1 MSTER
6 VGKILKISGPVI
18 EADGMLGSS
27 MYEVCKVG
35 EEGLIGEMTGKCGPK
50 VKREL
55 LDDEGRLDHSY
66 SIFINGERATD
77 LDDKIVEGDEVVIT
91 SMLAGG

>member
-1 MSTER
+1 MSVTIKLYGILR
-6 VGKILKISGPVI
+6 IILKEKEQVLAFDNGT
-18 EADGMLGSS
+18 L
-27 MYEVCKVG
+27 
-35 EEGLIGEMTGKCGPK
+35 EGLIGEMTGKCGPK

-77 LDDKIVEGDEVVIT
+77 LDEKIVEGDEVVIT